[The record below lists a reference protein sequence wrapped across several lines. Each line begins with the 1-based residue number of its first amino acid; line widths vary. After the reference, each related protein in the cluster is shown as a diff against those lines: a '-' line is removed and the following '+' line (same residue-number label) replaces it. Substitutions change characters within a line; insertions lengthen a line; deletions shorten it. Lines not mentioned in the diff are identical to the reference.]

1 MLLLTPAVRLL
12 AHLGARMLG
21 AVEGD
26 LMWFM
31 RGLLLDPASLQG
43 QYWPVTSLVRSA
55 CPRPSLLPVVSAH
68 MKMHGT

>member
-43 QYWPVTSLVRSA
+43 QYWPVTSLVPSA
-55 CPRPSLLPVVSAH
+55 FPSPSLLPDFSPYENA
-68 MKMHGT
+68 GT